1 MEKTNGGKCMKFTYT
16 KITGSCYL
24 EQTDEIEEFGDEFE
38 YEPTIYELE
47 RELQPL
53 IERDYGFWAWQMI
66 DDLDLIEEVA
76 ERYEEELKD
85 IFEQEAMEWY
95 ND

>member
-1 MEKTNGGKCMKFTYT
+1 MEKTNWGKCMKFTYT
-16 KITGSCYL
+16 KITGHYFCKAS
-24 EQTDEIEEFGDEFE
+24 DECEEDGIEFT
-38 YEPTIYELE
+38 YEPT
-47 RELQPL
+47 REQLTSALQPI
-53 IERDYGFWAWQMI
+53 IEKEYGFMAWQMI

>member
-1 MEKTNGGKCMKFTYT
+1 MDKTNGGKCMTFRYT
-16 KITGSCYL
+16 VIKESCYL

-53 IERDYGFWAWQMI
+53 IERDYGFCAWQMV
-66 DDLDLIEEVA
+66 DDLDLVEEVA

>member
-1 MEKTNGGKCMKFTYT
+1 MEKTNGGKYMKFTYT
-16 KITGSCYL
+16 KITESCYL
-24 EQTDEIEEFGDEFE
+24 EETDEIEEFGDEFD
-38 YEPTIYELE
+38 YEPTRYDLE
-47 RELQPL
+47 RELQPI
-53 IERDYGFWAWQMI
+53 IEKEYGFMAWQMI